1 MFVIG
6 TAGHVDH
13 GKSLLVKAMT
23 GIDPDRLEEEK
34 KRGGGLISYLKNI
47 SKYSVKHVKNV

>member
-34 KRGGGLISYLKNI
+34 KRAKNY
-47 SKYSVKHVKNV
+47 KMVACYFVQQKVYGEV